1 MENTYFVVQCNPKND
16 TYDYAFFEIK
26 CKNDSKMAIKY
37 KIRLRDLKVEYLK
50 EYISPIFNFLKPKK
64 KITNISELKNF
75 IQRKSAWVS
84 QETLY
89 GYLKT
94 RMGAKYILMFE
105 DKIFLGSI
113 NKAKWN
119 IFAVALQDLTFYCLS
134 YLKNNSNF
142 DQTLDA
148 KDIHEE
154 ILNEEIKNEMPND
167 IIESSKKKFNE
178 RLEKIDWQKYYLNLP
193 FNESALALYEWSPIA
208 EELKSLDRKIVLN
221 SMILKWDNIK
231 KEFIN
236 LINF

>member
-1 MENTYFVVQCNPKND
+1 
-16 TYDYAFFEIK
+16 
-26 CKNDSKMAIKY
+26 MAIKY
-37 KIRLRDLKVEYLK
+37 KIRLRDLKLEYLK
-50 EYISPIFNFLKPKK
+50 EYIAPIFNFLKPKK
-64 KITNISELKNF
+64 KITNISELKDF

-105 DKIFLGSI
+105 DDIFLGSI

-134 YLKNNSNF
+134 YLKNKSNI
-142 DQTLDA
+142 DYTLKA
-148 KDIHEE
+148 NDIYIE
-154 ILNEEIKNEMPND
+154 ILNEEKNNQMPND
-167 IIESSKKKFNE
+167 LIESSTKIYEE
-178 RLEKIDWQKYYLNLP
+178 RIEKIDWHKYYLNLP

-208 EELKSLDRKIVLN
+208 DELKTLDKKIVLN
-221 SMILKWDNIK
+221 SMILKWDNVK
-231 KEFIN
+231 KEFST

>member
-1 MENTYFVVQCNPKND
+1 MEAQKGQYRYEFFKIKGKN
-16 TYDYAFFEIK
+16 
-26 CKNDSKMAIKY
+26 SGKMAIKY
-37 KIRLRDLKVEYLK
+37 KVKLRDLKLEYLK
-50 EYISPIFNFLKPKK
+50 EYIAPIFNFLKPKK
-64 KITNISELKNF
+64 KITNISELKLF
-75 IQRKSAWVS
+75 IQRKSAWVA

-94 RMGAKYILMFE
+94 RMGAKYILMFDDE
-105 DKIFLGSI
+105 IFLGSI

-119 IFAVALQDLTFYCLS
+119 IYAVALQDLTFYCLS

-142 DQTLDA
+142 NDTSKA
-148 KDIHEE
+148 NDIYNE
-154 ILNEEIKNEMPND
+154 ILNDEAKNEMPND
-167 IIESSKKKFNE
+167 IIESSQKNFNE

-208 EELKSLDRKIVLN
+208 EELKSLDKKIVLN

-231 KEFIN
+231 KEFIK